1 MTSLWKKKWWGGR
14 DKAASCFLYWRRGK
28 GLHLINWWSVNG
40 DAWSVFSGLLF
51 WCHTTNWVSAQKSGQ
66 SFISFCSKT
75 SSWILNFNLLFPLKA
90 MTLVTLLGN
99 TFQAPRN
106 KRKQE
111 RERQEKCA
119 EPYNS
124 IWASDWN
131 IFLSNKLAARVV
143 SKIVLIVFVLWSVP
157 NILETHRHF
166 LNLWNPQ
173 SSIWLSVYKYI
184 RPSITYTWESAS
196 P

>member
-1 MTSLWKKKWWGGR
+1 METHGRSSLVFFSGATQPTECQHKSLDNRSSPFVPKPLHEYWILTYFFHWKQWLWLHCWGILSRLPEIRESKKER
-14 DKAASCFLYWRRGK
+14 DKKNVLNLTIAF
-28 GLHLINWWSVNG
+28 GLPIE
-40 DAWSVFSGLLF
+40 
-51 WCHTTNWVSAQKSGQ
+51 
-66 SFISFCSKT
+66 
-75 SSWILNFNLLFPLKA
+75 
-90 MTLVTLLGN
+90 
-99 TFQAPRN
+99 TF
-106 KRKQE
+106 
-111 RERQEKCA
+111 
-119 EPYNS
+119 
-124 IWASDWN
+124 
-131 IFLSNKLAARVV
+131 FLSNKLAARVV